1 MTSIPF
7 DGSVHLPGATS
18 ALRDSG
24 LLAGRHLRRLF
35 RAPGKLLGITLN
47 PLVMMLTVGYLFR
60 RSIVVQDTP
69 DYVEYIMAGVT
80 AQVGLSSIGPTALT
94 LALDMREGIIDRLLS
109 LPVRRYT
116 ILVAHAAAD
125 LVAAGVGL
133 AAVLLFGL
141 ALGWR
146 IHTGPLQAL
155 AGFLLLGAF
164 IYAMCWVGLAVGLA
178 MRNIEAIE
186 SVGALVMIFL
196 TFMSN
201 SFLAV
206 QGLPGWVQP
215 LADWNPVS
223 AVVAACRQLWGNPL
237 GPTDTFAAQHAT
249 AVALLS
255 ILICL
260 LVAVPLSYLGF
271 RRRTRA

>member
-1 MTSIPF
+1 MTSLPF
-7 DGSVHLPGATS
+7 DGSAHVPAAGA

-35 RAPGKLLGITLN
+35 RAPGKLVGITLN

-60 RSIVVQDTP
+60 RSIVVEGSP
-69 DYVEYIMAGVT
+69 NYVEYIMAGVA

-94 LALDMREGIIDRLLS
+94 LALDLREGIIGRLLC
-109 LPVRRYT
+109 LPVRRSSV
-116 ILVAHAAAD
+116 LVAHAAAD
-125 LVAAGVGL
+125 LLAAAVGL
-133 AAVLLFGL
+133 AAVLVFGL
-141 ALGWR
+141 VLGWR
-146 IHTGPLQAL
+146 IHTGFFPAL
-155 AGFLLLGAF
+155 LGFLLLGAF

-223 AVVAACRQLWGNPL
+223 AVVTACRKLWGNPL

-249 AVALLS
+249 T
-255 ILICL
+255 
-260 LVAVPLSYLGF
+260 VAVVAILVCMAISIALSSLGF
-271 RRRTRA
+271 RRLLRA